1 MACSN
6 ESSHYQQRSGRRD
19 TYFTLPNSPTESIT
33 RSTQM
38 RHKALGM
45 VEKSLLAQRPT
56 NRAIIFLY
64 GLSGSGK
71 TSTLKHLFR
80 GTEEIMETSFRE
92 SATYDVIEYISSME
106 SDHWEAQ
113 NLEISW
119 VDAPG
124 FADTGGPHMDA
135 HNLVLIEEF
144 IARHQQLGVHQLK
157 WFGMTYNYIVYPN
170 IVMIVVDV
178 NDERMLG
185 NESKVATMFSIV
197 KKKRLHLLDR
207 KHPNIVIVLTHVCS
221 MPRKAW
227 KTKLASKTY
236 FIKLLA
242 RRFFKIEVPVIY
254 IENDFSDHELEV
266 VGDFTLL
273 HNGEEQPRNL
283 FEACIDLM
291 RNNQDEIGIEAVRLF
306 FKKSRKE
313 SLNIVRPNVLSYN
326 SIAFGE
332 THFAERKDYYFKKIT
347 FLKPQFQPTL
357 VSSRIDD
364 YIKYNTDPE
373 NEGLNLGDELY
384 PLKFLLVKHGL
395 NKPEDIMSKSLAD
408 LEIFLLPYKLNQI
421 ELRIL
426 TLLFNVKPPAVQNI
440 STQLGRG
447 YDLIKQK
454 IIDKPIV
461 YLDPPVSLPPYG
473 FLIPGSG
480 VFEFTDELNFF
491 CDYYYDTTE
500 MSKVIL
506 EGYDLGNYKDLIRF
520 APPPGYNIVVDDPNK
535 TVIVTFVIEK
545 SNLAIRIDP
554 RTYKF
559 TQSFIEVLKDVPQ
572 TFDQSNKAHME
583 FFTKLFTKYGG
594 CIVTRVGI
602 GGYVQGK
609 FEVSSKK
616 TQDSSYFQYLRQ
628 WLIPLIMGIKSGL
641 SVEDMVMYARDIEE
655 EIVSPLNDL
664 LRADLEWFGGDSRH
678 YQSTLRDISHRQ
690 WSAWE
695 ESTNYHPAILPSKI
709 FPMPFFHLIS
719 DSKDSAVIQDAFENI
734 CLSSPNVT
742 ARSTFRFSKL
752 FSRKVNTRD
761 EVSEKVKSKTPD
773 TKNTCFPGSSTVL
786 LSTGRIVC
794 MRDLHIGDKI
804 LSADS
809 EGRTCFSPLYLWG
822 HLDPERE
829 TDYLCIGYGDG
840 ELRVSENH
848 LVFVSR
854 GGGGRREPVPAV
866 RVCVGDNLEFVCG
879 SCRDVM
885 RSVEVLSVRCI
896 RDKGVYSPF
905 TLNSCLVVDGV
916 LCSVFAVPETSVGNT
931 RKAHERGH
939 KIMAPI
945 RLAYKSSLCNWLAY
959 QMDNKKKM
967 HFYCAAL
974 ERMYYTF
981 RPIEKLFQK

>member
-1 MACSN
+1 MAY
-6 ESSHYQQRSGRRD
+6 SSEEPQYQEKSRQRD
-19 TYFTLPNSPTESIT
+19 KYYALPTSPTESIT
-33 RSTQM
+33 RSTQI
-38 RHKALGM
+38 RHKAIRM

-80 GTEEIMETSFRE
+80 GAQEMMETSYRQ

-124 FADTGGPHMDA
+124 FADTSGPHMDA

-144 IARHQQLGVHQLK
+144 IARHRQLGVHQLK
-157 WFGMTYNYIVYPN
+157 WFGITYNYIVYPN

-185 NESKVATMFSIV
+185 DESKVATMFSIV

-236 FIKLLA
+236 YMKLLA

-254 IENDFSDHELEV
+254 IENDFADHELDV

-273 HNGEEQPRNL
+273 HNGEVQPKNL

-306 FKKSRKE
+306 FKKSRTE
-313 SLNIVRPNVLSYN
+313 CLNLVLPNALSYN
-326 SIAFGE
+326 LIAFDDIQ
-332 THFAERKDYYFKKIT
+332 FLERKEYYFKKIT
-347 FLKPQFQPTL
+347 FLKPQFQPT
-357 VSSRIDD
+357 VVTSAIDD
-364 YIKYNTDPE
+364 YIKHSNDPE

-384 PLKFLLVKHGL
+384 PLKFLLVKRGL
-395 NKPEDIMSKSLAD
+395 HKPDDIASKSMAD

-421 ELRIL
+421 EFRIL
-426 TLLFNVKPPAVQNI
+426 TLLFNVKPPAIQNI

-447 YDLIKQK
+447 YDLLKQK

-461 YLDPPVSLPPYG
+461 YLDAPVSLLPYG

-491 CDYYYDTTE
+491 CNYYHDIAE
-500 MSKVIL
+500 MSKEIL
-506 EGYDLGNYKDLIRF
+506 EGYDLGNYKDLIRL
-520 APPPGYNIVVDDPNK
+520 APSPGHNIVINDTKK
-535 TVIVTFVIEK
+535 TVQVTFLIEK
-545 SNLAIRIDP
+545 SNLSIRIDP
-554 RTYKF
+554 KMYKL
-559 TQSFIEVLKDVPQ
+559 THSFIDVLKDIPQ
-572 TFDQSNKAHME
+572 TFDQSNKAHIE
-583 FFTKLFTKYGG
+583 FFSKLFTKYGG

-602 GGYVQGK
+602 GGYIQGK

-616 TQDSSYFQYLRQ
+616 TQESSYFQYLRQ
-628 WLIPLIMGIKSGL
+628 WLITLIMRIKSGS
-641 SVEDMVMYARDIEE
+641 SVEDMVMFARDIEE

-664 LRADLEWFGGDSRH
+664 LRAELEWFDGDSRH
-678 YQSTLRDISHRQ
+678 YQPTLRDISHRQ

-709 FPMPFFHLIS
+709 FPLPIFHLIG
-719 DSKDSAVIQDAFENI
+719 DSKAVVIQDAFENI
-734 CLSSPNVT
+734 CLNSPNVT
-742 ARSTFRFSKL
+742 AKSSFRFTKL
-752 FSRKVNTRD
+752 FSKKGSTRE
-761 EVSEKVKSKTPD
+761 EVSEKAKSKTSD
-773 TKNTCFPGSSTVL
+773 MNTVCFPGSSTVL
-786 LSTGRIVC
+786 LSTGRVVC
-794 MRDLHIGDKI
+794 MTDLRIGDKI
-804 LSADS
+804 LSVDS

-822 HLDPERE
+822 HFDPDRE
-829 TDYLCIGYGDG
+829 TDYLCICYRDG

-854 GGGGRREPVPAV
+854 GGRREPVPAG

-879 SCRDVM
+879 SSRSVM
-885 RSVEVLSVRCI
+885 RSVEVLRVSCI

-916 LCSVFAVPETSVGNT
+916 LCSVFAVPETSVGDT

-945 RLAYKSSLCNWLAY
+945 RFAYKSSLCNWLAY
-959 QMDNKKKM
+959 QMDDKKKM

-981 RPIEKLFQK
+981 RPFEKLFQK

>member
-1 MACSN
+1 MACSS
-6 ESSHYQQRSGRRD
+6 EASQYQEGPRLRER
-19 TYFTLPNSPTESIT
+19 YFTLPTTPTESIT
-33 RSTQM
+33 RSTM
-38 RHKALGM
+38 LRHKAIGM

-71 TSTLKHLFR
+71 TSTLKHLFH
-80 GTEEIMETSFRE
+80 GAEEMMETSFRQ
-92 SATYDVIEYISSME
+92 SATCDIIEYISSME

-144 IARHQQLGVHQLK
+144 IARHPQLGVQQLK

-185 NESKVATMFSIV
+185 TESKIATMFSIV

-207 KHPNIVIVLTHVCS
+207 KHPNVVIVLTHVCS
-221 MPRKAW
+221 MPPKAW
-227 KTKLASKTY
+227 KTRLVSKTY

-283 FEACIDLM
+283 FEACINLM

-306 FKKSRKE
+306 FKKNRRE
-313 SLNIVRPNVLSYN
+313 SLNTVFPNVLSYN
-326 SIAFGE
+326 SIASDNIQ
-332 THFAERKDYYFKKIT
+332 FAERRDYFYKKIT
-347 FLKPQFQPTL
+347 FLKPQFQPTA
-357 VSSRIDD
+357 VSNAIDD
-364 YIKYNTDPE
+364 YIKHNNDPE
-373 NEGLNLGDELY
+373 NDGLNLGDELY
-384 PLKFLLVKHGL
+384 PLKFLLVKRGL
-395 NKPEDIMSKSLAD
+395 HKPEEIMSKSLAD

-426 TLLFNVKPPAVQNI
+426 TFLFNVKPPAVQNI

-447 YDLIKQK
+447 YDLMKQN

-461 YLDPPVSLPPYG
+461 CLETPVSLPPYG

-491 CDYYYDTTE
+491 CNYYHSRAE
-500 MSKVIL
+500 MTRELL
-506 EGYDLGNYKDLIRF
+506 EGYGLGNYKDLLSF
-520 APPPGYNIVVDDPNK
+520 APSPGYNIVVDDPKK
-535 TVIVTFVIEK
+535 TVQVTFLIEK
-545 SNLAIRIDP
+545 TNLSIRIDP
-554 RTYKF
+554 KTYKF
-559 TQSFIEVLKDVPQ
+559 TQTLLDILKDVPQ
-572 TFDQSNKAHME
+572 TFDQSNKADME
-583 FFTKLFTKYGG
+583 FFKKLFTKFGG
-594 CIVTRVGI
+594 CIITKVGI

-609 FEVSSKK
+609 FEVSSEK

-664 LRADLEWFGGDSRH
+664 LRAELEWFGGDSRH

-690 WSAWE
+690 WTAWE

-709 FPMPFFHLIS
+709 YPMPFFHLMS
-719 DSKDSAVIQDAFENI
+719 GSKATVIQEAFENI
-734 CLSSPNVT
+734 CLNSPSLT
-742 ARSTFRFSKL
+742 LRTPSRFSKL
-752 FSRKVNTRD
+752 FSKKSNTRA
-761 EVSEKVKSKTPD
+761 EVSEKAKSKTTD
-773 TKNTCFPGSSTVL
+773 FNNICFPGSSTVL
-786 LSTGRIVC
+786 LSTGRVVC
-794 MRDLHIGDKI
+794 MRDLQIGDSI
-804 LSADS
+804 MSVDS

-822 HLDPERE
+822 HLDPDRE
-829 TDYLCIGYGDG
+829 TEYLCISYRDG

-854 GGGGRREPVPAV
+854 GEGRREPVPAG
-866 RVCVGDNLEFVCG
+866 RVCVGDYLEFVCVSSRG
-879 SCRDVM
+879 VV
-885 RSVEVLSVRCI
+885 RSVEVLSVSLI

-905 TLNSCLVVDGV
+905 TLNSCLVVDGI
-916 LCSVFAVPETSVGNT
+916 LCSVFAVPETSVGDT

-945 RLAYKSSLCNWLAY
+945 RLAYKSSLCNWVAY
-959 QMDNKKKM
+959 QMDDKKKM